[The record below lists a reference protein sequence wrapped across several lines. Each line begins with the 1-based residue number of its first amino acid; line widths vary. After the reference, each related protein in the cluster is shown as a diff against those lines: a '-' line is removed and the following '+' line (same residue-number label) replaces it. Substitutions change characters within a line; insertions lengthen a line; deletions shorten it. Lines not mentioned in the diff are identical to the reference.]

1 MALPR
6 KRFLQLTSTLIFLLL
21 PGHVLKDPL
30 VKLPPTTI
38 PATRQ
43 TLVELLSALVLI
55 ARHSVAAFRAIEAPS
70 SPYQPGHH
78 ADKAPPPPHAAGR
91 DESAQ
96 AQQRTNRGASAAS
109 ESSSYMEVASVDDS
123 EVCLPCG
130 PAPSPPPS
138 SATDPLFMEA
148 LGAAAATAAAT
159 AAASVALP
167 PPSATRH
174 PPRHGDD
181 LSSAVPHPLYGEED
195 EAMVEL
201 VLHNVDVLTFDD
213 VIKVTPSRLRASAP
227 HASAPNA
234 FNLVA
239 LFCSPSNLV

>member
-1 MALPR
+1 M
-6 KRFLQLTSTLIFLLL
+6 
-21 PGHVLKDPL
+21 
-30 VKLPPTTI
+30 KLPPTTI

-43 TLVELLSALVLI
+43 TLVELLSALVTI
-55 ARHSVAAFRAIEAPS
+55 AQHSVAAFRAIEAPS
-70 SPYQPGHH
+70 SPYQPGNH
-78 ADKAPPPPHAAGR
+78 AEKPPAHAVEH

-96 AQQRTNRGASAAS
+96 AQQRTNRGASAGS
-109 ESSSYMEVASVDDS
+109 ENSSYMEVASVDDS
-123 EVCLPCG
+123 EVCLPCA
-130 PAPSPPPS
+130 PPSDPVPSPPPS

-167 PPSATRH
+167 SPSTTRH

-213 VIKVTPSRLRASAP
+213 VIKVTPPHLRASTPAP
-227 HASAPNA
+227 LRASRLQPRCP
-234 FNLVA
+234 L
-239 LFCSPSNLV
+239 LPSI